1 MSGTKFLTYDIPW
14 HIFWHSIS
22 DEGERQNETTGE
34 KLMRRRCIGQ
44 QNNKVDTP
52 PNAYPNFRYTILH
65 GSAWCKSK
73 FFRWSGTMTKKTLYT
88 LVLGAFLAFFPN
100 LANSMERG
108 MPCLVLYA
116 EGPCHLPKRISIICL
131 ARTLTNDGNAW
142 QAHDKRMKHGSTWQT
157 LHDKPWQN
165 HE

>member
-44 QNNKVDTP
+44 QNNKVDTH

-73 FFRWSGTMTKKTLYT
+73 FFRWSGTMTKKNTLHSCSWGLFGIFPEFGQFY
-88 LVLGAFLAFFPN
+88 GAGDALFGSVCGGPMPPAQTNFHN
-100 LANSMERG
+100 LLS
-108 MPCLVLYA
+108 
-116 EGPCHLPKRISIICL
+116 
-131 ARTLTNDGNAW
+131 TNV
-142 QAHDKRMKHGSTWQT
+142 DKRWQCMTSTRQTDETRKHVTDAAW
-157 LHDKPWQN
+157 
-165 HE
+165 